1 LLKNRYSLRVLQK
14 LARND
19 LAVVKIVI

>member
-1 LLKNRYSLRVLQK
+1 LLKNRYSLRVLQN